1 VTEPFVIAAYVAT
14 YGVVVGYLVLLWRR
28 RRTEEE

>member
-1 VTEPFVIAAYVAT
+1 MTEPFVIAAYVAT
-14 YGVVVGYLVLLWRR
+14 YGVVVAYLVLLWRR

>member
-1 VTEPFVIAAYVAT
+1 MTEPFVIAAYVAT
-14 YGVVVGYLVLLWRR
+14 YGVIVGYLVVLLRR